1 MITFQFL
8 QCAVAREYDQFLAYI
23 VENDL
28 EGVCDLKPIVNGDE
42 IMKSLGSKKG
52 PWMSKAVSM
61 ALEWQLLHPDIIDKE
76 TVLEEIAGRRAEF
89 E

>member
-1 MITFQFL
+1 M
-8 QCAVAREYDQFLAYI
+8 AREYDQFLAYI